1 MNVAAVYV
9 LNQRLPQ
16 GVVAYIQSFQRN
28 PILVIQRAIR
38 NYHFRFPIL
47 TEMLYKAV
55 VQSIPRMTNNP
66 FALIRHSSMGSE
78 EWCCPF
84 KQGYFWGF
92 GKCRY
97 SRDKLYHELYR
108 LKQHA
113 YALH

>member
-9 LNQRLPQ
+9 LRQALPQ
-16 GVVAYIQSFQRN
+16 GVVAYIQSFQKN

-47 TEMLYKAV
+47 TETLYGSM
-55 VQSIPRMTNNP
+55 VQSIPRMSNNP
-66 FALIRHSSMGSE
+66 FALVRQSSMGSE

-84 KQGYFWGF
+84 KQGFFWGF
-92 GKCRY
+92 GQCRY
-97 SRDKLYHELYR
+97 PRDKLYHELYR